1 MNSPQKLPVIGIP
14 TSVIDLPDS
23 KFKAHIN
30 GHRYITALLKHSKCI
45 AFQIPSLGKDY
56 NYSDLIN
63 HFDGILLTGGRAN
76 IEPHYYGGN
85 PFPDGEVV
93 DPERDSTVLQLI
105 PVCIKL
111 GIPLFGIC
119 RGLQEINVAMGGSL
133 HYRIH
138 ELPGRSDHRMP
149 KGNNIDDQEI
159 YALRHSITL
168 TKNGFFNRLVG
179 KSELY
184 VNSLHGQGI
193 DRLGKDLTIE
203 AVSDDN
209 IIEGISI
216 KNHPNF
222 GMAVQWHTEYQ
233 PEKDDHRLS
242 RRLYEAFGHAAR
254 QRMLNR

>member
-1 MNSPQKLPVIGIP
+1 
-14 TSVIDLPDS
+14 
-23 KFKAHIN
+23 
-30 GHRYITALLKHSKCI
+30 
-45 AFQIPSLGKDY
+45 
-56 NYSDLIN
+56 
-63 HFDGILLTGGRAN
+63 
-76 IEPHYYGGN
+76 
-85 PFPDGEVV
+85 
-93 DPERDSTVLQLI
+93 
-105 PVCIKL
+105 
-111 GIPLFGIC
+111 
-119 RGLQEINVAMGGSL
+119 MGGSL
-133 HYRIH
+133 YYRIH

-159 YALRHSITL
+159 YALRHPITL

-184 VNSLHGQGI
+184 VNSLHAQGI
-193 DRLGKDLTIE
+193 DRLGKGLTIE

-222 GMAVQWHTEYQ
+222 GMAVQWHAEYQ

-242 RRLYEAFGHAAR
+242 RCLYQAFGHAAR